1 LDLAWQAGG
10 TVDRDY
16 TVFVHLLGPDGA
28 IVTQADAPPG
38 DPFFPTTTWL
48 PGEIVLDTH
57 SLVLPPGAPAGD
69 YTLLVGLY
77 HRPTSQR
84 LEARDDGGQLL
95 GDGFR
100 LGPIRL
106 GSESP

>member
-1 LDLAWQAGG
+1 M
-10 TVDRDY
+10 DRDY

-48 PGEIVLDTH
+48 PGDTVLDVHT
-57 SLVLPPGAPAGD
+57 LLLPDGAPPGD
-69 YTLLVGLY
+69 YSLLIGLY

-84 LEARDDGGQLL
+84 LEATDDRGQPL
-95 GDGFR
+95 GDAFR
-100 LGPIRL
+100 LGPFSI
-106 GSESP
+106 GPESP